1 MSFVSRLGL
10 GLVAVSALAQSVQI
24 RVLATTDLHGNIY
37 PYDYYSGKPAE
48 RGLAKLATLIKQER
62 TANTLLV
69 DCGDTIQGTPLETV
83 HESAVKRGDKSPDP
97 MMLAMNEL
105 HYDSMTVGN
114 HEFNYGLENLVAAH
128 KIAKFP
134 WLAAN
139 VDGPSGFL
147 PSITK
152 TIGGVRVTVIGV
164 VTPTIPSWER
174 PENYKG
180 LTFVDPV
187 ARVKKIASD
196 LRRENKTDIIIVA
209 AHSGLDRDPKG
220 GAKLTEDLPGENVA
234 YEIAE
239 QTPVDAVIFGHTHAE
254 LGEYH
259 VGNVIMMQP
268 RNWGISLGEMDFTVN
283 RAGGKWTV
291 AKVTSHTIP
300 VTSAV
305 PPDETILAIGKPYH
319 DAAEAYLSKP
329 VTKVSSPLSM
339 EYSRVEDTA
348 LIDAIQDVQQ
358 KETGAPVSFA
368 SAFITSA
375 RVPAGEMTVRQVAA
389 LYPYDN
395 TLYKI
400 AGTGKMIRE
409 ALENSARFY
418 KTCTGDCSTGPLIN
432 PAIIGYNYDM
442 AQGVE
447 YEIDLRKPE
456 GSRIV
461 NLRYQGQPLD
471 DGKAVD
477 IAVNSYRAGGS
488 GGYSVFKDAKILW
501 RSSEEIRDM
510 MIRYYTEKGELP
522 AAPDENWRVLP
533 EAAHQELRRE
543 ASRERPTAK

>member
-1 MSFVSRLGL
+1 LGL
-10 GLVAVSALAQSVQI
+10 IALSAVAESVQI
-24 RVLATTDLHGNIY
+24 RVLATTDLHGNIF
-37 PYDYYSGKPAE
+37 PYDYYTAKPAE
-48 RGLAKLATLIKQER
+48 RGLAKIATLIQRER
-62 TANTLLV
+62 NANTLLI
-69 DCGDTIQGTPLETV
+69 DCGDTIQGSPLETV
-83 HESAVKRGDKSPDP
+83 HELAVRKGDGNADPRPDP
-97 MMLAMNEL
+97 MMLAMNQL
-105 HYDSMTVGN
+105 RYDAMTVGN
-114 HEFNYGLENLVAAH
+114 HEFNYGLANLSAAH
-128 KIAKFP
+128 KAAKFP

-152 TIGGVRVTVIGV
+152 TIAGVRVTVIGV

-180 LTFVDPV
+180 LSFADPV

-196 LRRENKTDIIIVA
+196 LRRAHQTDIIIVA
-209 AHSGLDRDPKG
+209 AHSGLDRDLKG

-234 YEIAE
+234 YQIAE

-254 LGEYH
+254 VGEFR
-259 VGNVIMMQP
+259 VGKVVMMQP
-268 RNWGISLGEMDFTVN
+268 RNWGMSLGEMDFTLDRVDGN
-283 RAGGKWTV
+283 WTL
-291 AKVTSHTIP
+291 AKVSSRTIP
-300 VTSAV
+300 VNPSVAA
-305 PPDETILAIGKPYH
+305 DEAILAIGKPYH
-319 DAAEAYLSKP
+319 AAAEAYLSMP
-329 VTKVSSPLSM
+329 VTRVNTPLSM
-339 EYSRVEDTA
+339 EFSRVEDTA
-348 LIDAIQDVQQ
+348 LIDAIQAVEQ
-358 KETGAPVSFA
+358 KESGAPVSFA

-375 RVPAGEMTVRQVAA
+375 RVPAGQMTVREVAA

-400 AGTGKMIRE
+400 SGTGKMIRE

-432 PAIIGYNYDM
+432 PSIIGYNYDM

-461 NLRYQGQPLD
+461 NLRFQGQPLD

-488 GGYSVFKDAKILW
+488 GGYSMFKDAKILW

-522 AAPDENWRVLP
+522 TAPDGNWRVLP

-543 ASRERPTAK
+543 ALRDGVRAVNK